1 METRTCR
8 YCDGPMNLPR
18 RGAKFC
24 SQKCGTYFRRELKRS
39 GLPDE
44 MTSRDRWM
52 RRSALKRPLTVA
64 GKAASSTDPSTWSS
78 YASAVASKVG
88 AGLGFALG
96 DGIGCYDLDHCFTDG
111 VADSWVAE
119 FIRSIPEPV
128 LFMEVSQSGE
138 GVHVFIEAPEGP
150 GSKTRNG
157 QNIERYTS
165 GRYIAVTGKAFK
177 L

>member
-1 METRTCR
+1 MESRNCAGCGEPINLLRADAVTCSAR
-8 YCDGPMNLPR
+8 CRKRVSR
-18 RGAKFC
+18 RPAI
-24 SQKCGTYFRRELKRS
+24 
-39 GLPDE
+39 PVE

-52 RRSALKRPLTVA
+52 RRSASKRPLTVA

-96 DGIGCYDLDHCFTDG
+96 EGIGCYDLDHCFTDG

-128 LFMEVSQSGE
+128 LFVEVSQSGE
-138 GVHVFIEAPEGP
+138 GVHIFVEAPEGP
-150 GSKTRNG
+150 GTKTRNG
-157 QNIERYTS
+157 KNIERYTS
-165 GRYIAVTGKAFK
+165 GRYIAVTGKVFK